1 MNCMTRIGT
10 NSDRTECG
18 VVFPHVCV
26 IFRYILFCVRPV
38 LQSVYERIGRTQLV
52 LLCLHPRKA
61 FPIGVG
67 KVHKRRAVRFE
78 IGLIFNSPVTREIR
92 NYSFIV
98 LVVFGKKTC
107 LLFVGGVHQSDSR
120 AGSRFCLFSPGASWF
135 AALWFFLNVAIDVE
149 SLFGL

>member
-98 LVVFGKKTC
+98 CWWCSGKN
-107 LLFVGGVHQSDSR
+107 LFTICWRCPSVGLEGRISVLFIQSR
-120 AGSRFCLFSPGASWF
+120 GKLICSPVI
-135 AALWFFLNVAIDVE
+135 FF
-149 SLFGL
+149 